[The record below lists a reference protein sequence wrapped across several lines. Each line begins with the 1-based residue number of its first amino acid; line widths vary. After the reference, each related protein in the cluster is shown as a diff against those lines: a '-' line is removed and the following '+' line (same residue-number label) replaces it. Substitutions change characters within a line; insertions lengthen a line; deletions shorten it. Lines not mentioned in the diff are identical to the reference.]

1 MNSNIKNTIII
12 LSAVVIMG
20 GALVI
25 GVKFGAFKLVN
36 ESGTSSTTSQ
46 STQANSAS
54 LPAGQTGAPT
64 GQTGAPTGQTGA
76 PAGQTMDFSA
86 LVENGIVDQD
96 TADKME
102 AYMADQMQS
111 LGEISQD
118 TATNEKPDI
127 LSGMVEAGI
136 LTQEQADEIEAS
148 APQMD
153 SQGLP
158 PAGVGNNASAP
169 VQ

>member
-54 LPAGQTGAPT
+54 LPA